1 VIKKIIKNTIFK
13 IFLICTFI
21 TITTVCCG
29 GKEDKNEPSTKEEYA
44 LVREIAKVRG
54 KTFHLGDFKK
64 YLKFETYGNDT
75 LIMDDETM
83 SFYLDRFLEQKALL
97 KEAIDHKITVSDQ
110 EINQK
115 IEEIRHTFGGGQPG
129 EKQSSELFNNKD
141 WIEYF
146 KESNIIN
153 KYAEVSI
160 TSGVVITQGEEK
172 EYYKK
177 IYNNQKPQRRY
188 NLSQISMHDKKTA
201 QNIKNQLDKNKNNF
215 EELAKKYSITPERD
229 NGGAIG
235 WYTAE
240 ELPEYIARV
249 VTKLQPGQISDIIE
263 SENGFLILRLDDTEV
278 QYPPSFQ
285 EAQEFVRHKLL
296 QEKREDYL
304 IEYIKNIWQEKKTDK
319 SGIIIYFEN
328 LEFTYT
334 PIKR

>member
-1 VIKKIIKNTIFK
+1 MIKTITKSAIFK
-13 IFLICTFI
+13 IFIICTFI
-21 TITTVCCG
+21 AIAAVCCG
-29 GKEDKNEPSTKEEYA
+29 GKEDKNEPKTNEEYA

-83 SFYLDRFLEQKALL
+83 SFYLERFLEQNALL

-115 IEEIRHTFGGGQPG
+115 IEELKRTLGSDQPG
-129 EKQSSELFNNKD
+129 EKQSAELFNNKD

-153 KYAEVSI
+153 RYVEISL
-160 TSGVVITQGEEK
+160 TSGVVITQNEEK
-172 EYYKK
+172 EYYRRT
-177 IYNNQKPQRRY
+177 YNSQKPQRRY
-188 NLSQISMHDKKTA
+188 YLSQIFMQDKKIA
-201 QNIKNQLDKNKNNF
+201 QNIKDLLDKNKNSF
-215 EELAKKYSITPERD
+215 EALAKKYSTTPEKD

-240 ELPEYIARV
+240 ELPEYIERA
-249 VTKLQPGQISDIIE
+249 VTKLQPEQISDIIE
-263 SENGFLILRLDDTEV
+263 SENGFIILRLDDTEI

-296 QEKREDYL
+296 QEKREAYL
-304 IEYIKNIWQEKKTDK
+304 SEHIKNIWQEKKTDK

-334 PIKR
+334 PIQK

>member
-1 VIKKIIKNTIFK
+1 VKKTITKSAILK
-13 IFLICTFI
+13 IFIICTLI
-21 TITTVCCG
+21 VIAAVCCG
-29 GKEDKNEPSTKEEYA
+29 EKEDKNELKTKEEYA
-44 LVREIAKVRG
+44 LVRDIAKVRG
-54 KTFHLGDFKK
+54 KTFSLRDFKK

-83 SFYLDRFLEQKALL
+83 SFYLERFLEQNALL
-97 KEAIDHKITVSDQ
+97 KEAIDHKITVSNQ

-115 IEEIRHTFGGGQPG
+115 IEELKRTLESDQSG
-129 EKQSSELFNNKD
+129 EKQSMELFNNKD

-153 KYAEVSI
+153 KYVEISL
-160 TSGVVITQGEEK
+160 TSGVVITQNEEK
-172 EYYKK
+172 EYYNKT
-177 IYNNQKPQRRY
+177 YNSQKPQRRY
-188 NLSQISMHDKKTA
+188 NLSQIFMHDKKTA
-201 QNIKNQLDKNKNNF
+201 QNIKSQLDKNKNSF
-215 EELAKKYSITPERD
+215 EMLAKKYSTTPEKD

-240 ELPEYIARV
+240 ELPEYIERA
-249 VTKLQPGQISDIIE
+249 VTILQAGEISDIIE
-263 SENGFLILRLDDTEV
+263 SESGYIILRLDDTEI

-296 QEKREDYL
+296 QEKREAYL
-304 IEYIKNIWQEKKTDK
+304 SEHIKNIWQEKKTDK